1 MADTT
6 PPTSTPGSPPLRS
19 VSPSPSITPSMALGA
34 CPDLD
39 RCVSDP
45 SSISTASSRSVS
57 AASDGGLASNRRRGY
72 MRPQGTAFSSSAKNR
87 DSVMSLGSIAHMQ
100 YYFARTG
107 LLDGKGAQLARKA
120 KDKAVAQDGVRTVSD
135 GGLVEDEDKEN
146 DYHGE
151 DMLKEEASMLPP
163 TVSTY
168 RAKIIESHPPPDINV
183 LRRELQDSLKRAR
196 EAVEDIQ
203 VTPAAPE
210 ILINGENSP
219 TSKQRPDSQGWHEI
233 QGLHILDILT
243 LAIRSA
249 KDYYTFHSQ
258 PQALY
263 AIRSER
269 EIRSDL
275 YQALDILKR
284 MANRNF
290 RGGVREVERDGI
302 LRWIEGIHVLLQKEQ
317 EDERQRERLRSQW
330 EWLRGD
336 WTGRERE
343 REWHFLSS
351 FSTDA
356 DPLPSWEE
364 ASGPE
369 PTEFLK
375 ALSSGIRLVNLHNE
389 LVRQSHRRF
398 GEIKSFY
405 HDLGKPYRCAD
416 NLRYWMKAAELR
428 WEVKLK
434 LEVLD
439 VVYSRGQDTW
449 ERFDSA
455 VLKWSQAVREEL
467 SDEWLGGSK
476 SPESVQGDFS
486 DRQTIIS
493 ESSGLVPP
501 VTQG

>member
-1 MADTT
+1 MAGAT
-6 PPTSTPGSPPLRS
+6 PPTSIPGSPRFRS

-45 SSISTASSRSVS
+45 STVSSLSSRSVS
-57 AASDGGLASNRRRGY
+57 TTSEGGLVSNRRRGY
-72 MRPQGTAFSSSAKNR
+72 MRPHGTAFSDSAKNR

-120 KDKAVAQDGVRTVSD
+120 KDKDAAQDRVRIVGD
-135 GGLVEDEDKEN
+135 GDIYSDEDKEN
-146 DYHGE
+146 AAITNLE
-151 DMLKEEASMLPP
+151 DETSMLPP

-168 RAKIIESHPPPDINV
+168 RAKVIESQPPPDMYV
-183 LRRELQDSLKRAR
+183 LRRELVDNLNSAR
-196 EAVEDIQ
+196 NVIEELHDAS
-203 VTPAAPE
+203 AAPQIIVSE
-210 ILINGENSP
+210 DHSP
-219 TSKQRPDSQGWHEI
+219 AGKQHSDSQGWHEI

-249 KDYYTFHSQ
+249 KDYYTFHNQ

-302 LRWIEGIHVLLQKEQ
+302 LGWIEGIHVLLQKEQ
-317 EDERQRERLRSQW
+317 EHERQREQLRSQW
-330 EWLRGD
+330 QWLQGD
-336 WTGRERE
+336 WTGRERD
-343 REWHFLSS
+343 REWLFLSS
-351 FSTDA
+351 FITDA
-356 DPLPSWEE
+356 DPLPTWDA
-364 ASGPE
+364 ASGHE
-369 PTEFLK
+369 PTDFLR
-375 ALSSGIRLVNLHNE
+375 ALSSGIRLVHLHNE
-389 LVRQSHRRF
+389 LVKQSCRRF
-398 GEIKSFY
+398 GEIKSY
-405 HDLGKPYRCAD
+405 YQDLGKPYRCAD

-434 LEVLD
+434 LDVLD

-449 ERFDSA
+449 KQFDAA
-455 VLKWSQAVREEL
+455 VLKWSQAVRQEL

-476 SPESVQGDFS
+476 RPEPVPGDFS
-486 DRQTIIS
+486 DRQAS
-493 ESSGLVPP
+493 MSGSRASSTV